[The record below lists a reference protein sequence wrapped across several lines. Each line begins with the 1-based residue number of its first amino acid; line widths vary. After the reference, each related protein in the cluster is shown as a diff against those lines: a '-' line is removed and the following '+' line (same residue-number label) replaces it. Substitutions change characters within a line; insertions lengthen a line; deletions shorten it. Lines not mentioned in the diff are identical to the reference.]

1 LKGLLEDA
9 SKEADEATLVA
20 LQEMLANGMMDELR
34 RNHEALEINEDQDF
48 IVRYDAEYYH
58 SRFDTVIRLLPA
70 PHLEM
75 DLDYLQELQSDGKI
89 FVKYFMI
96 PVGVCEE
103 GLWIRL
109 FDGQTDT
116 TGRLIKLEHDSILG
130 YPATAPREVGRI
142 SHIEGNPHFVIR
154 VAVSAHGENGLEFHD
169 ANVWDQRSYPHL
181 LETLQAKKA
190 THADEWEKA
199 MRTVTYNQ
207 ANFHKVHGLEK
218 EHLLALKHLSSPEC
232 TSFDQLYEI

>member
-1 LKGLLEDA
+1 LGIE
-9 SKEADEATLVA
+9 
-20 LQEMLANGMMDELR
+20 
-34 RNHEALEINEDQDF
+34 EDQEF

-58 SRFDTVIRLLPA
+58 SRVDTVIRLLPA

-154 VAVSAHGENGLEFHD
+154 VAVSTHAENGLEFHD
-169 ANVWDQRSYPHL
+169 ANVWDRRSYPHL

-199 MRTVTYNQ
+199 MRTVTYTIKQISIRCTVWKKSTYWRSNTCRVRNAPALTCTMKFDWYLCHHNKFNLQ
-207 ANFHKVHGLEK
+207 HLCRQQ
-218 EHLLALKHLSSPEC
+218 EHWE
-232 TSFDQLYEI
+232 D